1 MARKSEDIHNF
12 IVNAIPDHP
21 KDVVARAMERFGLS
35 RQAINRH
42 VNILIKLG
50 LVQAEGKT
58 KQRTYKLSV
67 TEKNIFTVPIL
78 NLEEDRLWRDN
89 ISDLLKD
96 LPENMYHI
104 WHYGFTEMVNNAVD
118 HSNGKMITVILEK
131 TASTT
136 NMLIIDDGIGIFRK
150 IKLELG
156 LEDERHA
163 ILELAKG
170 KLTTDPSRHT
180 GEGIFFSSRMFD
192 HYRILSGGVFFSHV
206 LGEEEDWILER
217 EIPKEGTIV
226 YMSNKNICT
235 RTTKEVFDKYLSKKE
250 DFGFNKTV
258 VPVRLLKH
266 GLEQLISRSQAK
278 RLLVRFEKFK
288 VVILD
293 FKGVDIIGQ
302 AFADEIFRVF
312 SSAHPDVR
320 LIPVNTTSEVKKII
334 RRSKASKTPIHPSLF
349 DK

>member
-1 MARKSEDIHNF
+1 MAKKSHDIQDF
-12 IVNAIPDHP
+12 IVNAIPNHP

-42 VNILIKLG
+42 VNILIKSG
-50 LVQAEGKT
+50 LINAEGKT
-58 KQRTYKLSV
+58 KQRTYKLIV
-67 TEKNIFTVPIL
+67 GEKSTITVPIL
-78 NLEEDRLWRDN
+78 NLEEDRLWREN
-89 ISDLLKD
+89 IGDLLNS
-96 LPENMYHI
+96 LPENIYHI
-104 WHYGFTEMVNNAVD
+104 WHYGFTEMVNNAID
-118 HSNGKMITVILEK
+118 HSNGKMLTVILEK
-131 TASTT
+131 TAATT
-136 NMLIIDDGIGIFRK
+136 NMLISDDGIGIFKK
-150 IKLELG
+150 IKMELG

-192 HYRILSGGVFFSHV
+192 HYRIISGGVFFSHV

-226 YMSNKNICT
+226 YMSNRNICP
-235 RTTKEVFDKYLSKKE
+235 RTTNEIFDKFTLKKE
-250 DFGFNKTV
+250 DYGFNKTV

-266 GLEQLISRSQAK
+266 GIEQLISRSQAK
-278 RLLVRFEKFK
+278 RLLARFERFK
-288 VVILD
+288 TVILD
-293 FKGVDIIGQ
+293 FKGVDTVGQ

-312 SSAHPDVR
+312 SSEHPDVR
-320 LIPVNTTSEVKKII
+320 LVPVNATSEVKKII
-334 RRSKASKTPIHPSLF
+334 RRAKSNKSPPHPSLF